1 LIEAKLATEAEYLY
15 AKVIQQSNVNNVNE
29 DLFLLHFTDVHTKAM
44 AILNAL
50 CQPG

>member
-1 LIEAKLATEAEYLY
+1 LIEAKLATEEEYLY
-15 AKVIQQSNVNNVNE
+15 VKVIQQSNVNE